1 MRAVC
6 LIVSLFLKEIMMQI
20 IPHQVG
26 NPPNKKSVEFSI
38 LGLTPPPP
46 TAKSVEN
53 F

>member
-26 NPPNKKSVEFSI
+26 NPSHKKKCGIFH
-38 LGLTPPPP
+38 TRYDPPPP